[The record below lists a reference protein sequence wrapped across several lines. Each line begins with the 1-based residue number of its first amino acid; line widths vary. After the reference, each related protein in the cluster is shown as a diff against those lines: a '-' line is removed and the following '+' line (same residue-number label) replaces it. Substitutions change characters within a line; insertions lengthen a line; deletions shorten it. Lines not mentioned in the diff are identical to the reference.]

1 MLNRIFEF
9 SLANRFLILVFAS
22 LIVFSGIYAMREL
35 PIDAVPDVTPNQVQI
50 LTNAPGLSPV
60 EVEQFI
66 TFPVETAMSGLPGIS
81 LIRSVSRFGLS
92 AVTIYF
98 DEGMD
103 IYFCRRLVM
112 ERLPRAREA
121 IGVRFGHPELGPI
134 ATGLGEIYQFEV
146 KGVGYSLMELR
157 TILDWDIAFKLR
169 SVPGVVEVN
178 SYGGELQT
186 YEVQLDAGK
195 LVSYKIPIEQVFR
208 ALEQNNAN
216 SGGGYIEH
224 AQEQYLIRGEG
235 LVRTL
240 EDIDNIIVATGHDG
254 TPIYIRNLGK
264 ARFAPMVRQ
273 GAVTRDGRGEAVTGI
288 VMMLIGENGRV
299 VVDRVKTKLQQ
310 IEKTLP
316 PGVTIEP
323 YYDRTDLVRK
333 TIKTVGTNLTEGAL
347 LVVTVLFLLLGNL
360 RAGLIVAA
368 AIPLSMLVAFTGML
382 AAGISGNLMSLGAID
397 FGLIVDASV
406 VMIENTIRHLA
417 ERRHAA
423 GGDRRMT
430 EDQMRTVVIEA
441 GREVLRPIVFAVG
454 IIIIVYLP
462 ILTLQGIEGKM
473 FRPMAMTV
481 IFALVGSLVLTLTVT
496 PVLASRFLRQGVEE
510 EETWIIRQA
519 KRGYRL
525 LLSKTM
531 QHPAIAGSV
540 ATALFASSLGVAALL
555 GAEFIPTLDEGTIAL
570 QAWRLPSVSLEES
583 IRTTTRIEQVLKQ
596 FPEVV
601 TVVSRTGRAE
611 IATDPMGV
619 EVSDIYLILKPDSE
633 WTTAR
638 TKDDLIEAINRAL
651 TKAVPGNTFSYSQPI
666 ELRVQELIAG
676 VRSDI
681 AITIFGEDMEALRSL
696 GDQVVRVVSEV
707 PGATDTKAEQ
717 VAGMPYHVVAI
728 DREKLARY
736 GINAEQVLDT
746 VTALGGRIVGQVV
759 QGNRRFFMQVRFSP
773 EDRKNFERILDIRIS
788 DSQGRLIPLRQLAD
802 IRTETGL
809 AQISRENIQRRLA
822 VETNVRGRDLAG
834 FVGAAQKAVESHVTL
849 PPGYWIKW
857 GGEFE
862 NLQRASARL
871 AIVVPIALFLIFVLL
886 YTTFNSVRPALLVYL
901 NVPLAATGGILALA
915 LRGMPFS
922 ISAGVGFIALF
933 GVAVLNGVVL
943 MSYILD
949 LRKQGRPAED
959 AAYEGALIR
968 MRPVLMTALVA
979 SLGFVPMALS
989 TSAGAEVQ
997 RPLATVVIGGLVT
1010 STALTLLV
1018 LPALYVW
1025 EERLRKAWT
1034 QRRGEAKE
1042 VPVPHRPNL

>member
-1 MLNRIFEF
+1 MLNRVLEF
-9 SLANRFLILVFAS
+9 SLANRFLILVFAG
-22 LIVFSGIYAMREL
+22 LIVVSGVYAMRQL

-50 LTNAPGLSPV
+50 LTNGRGLSPV

-66 TFPVETAMSGLPGIS
+66 TFPVETAMSGLPGIT

-121 IGVRFGHPELGPI
+121 IGERFGDPELGPI

-146 KGVGYSLMELR
+146 KGDGYSLMELR

-178 SYGGELQT
+178 TYGGELQT
-186 YEVQLDAGK
+186 YEVQLDAAK
-195 LVSYKIPIEQVFR
+195 LVSYKIPLERVFR

-235 LVRTL
+235 LVQTL
-240 EDIDNIIVATGHDG
+240 EDMDNIIVGTGHDG

-316 PGVTIEP
+316 SGVTIEP

-333 TIKTVGTNLTEGAL
+333 TIKTVSTNLTEGAL
-347 LVVTVLFLLLGNL
+347 LVIAVLFLILGNL

-382 AAGISGNLMSLGAID
+382 TAGISGNLMSLGAID

-406 VMIENTIRHLA
+406 VMIENTLRHLV
-417 ERRHAA
+417 ERRRAT
-423 GGDRRMT
+423 DSTPRLSEVNTRL
-430 EDQMRTVVIEA
+430 VILES

-473 FRPMAMTV
+473 FRPMAVTV

-496 PVLASRFLRQGVEE
+496 PVLASLFLRHGVK

-519 KRGYRL
+519 KAGYRP

-540 ATALFASSLGVAALL
+540 TAALFAASLGVAAFL

-583 IRTTTRIEQVLKQ
+583 VRTTTRIEQVLKE

-601 TVVSRTGRAE
+601 TAVSRTGRAE

-638 TKDDLIEAINRAL
+638 TKDDLIDAINRAL

-681 AITIFGEDMEALRSL
+681 AITIFGEDMETLRRL
-696 GDQVVRVVSEV
+696 GDQVVRVVSQV
-707 PGATDTKAEQ
+707 PGAADTKAEQ

-728 DREKLARY
+728 DRKKIARY
-736 GINAEQVLDT
+736 GINAEQILDT
-746 VTALGGRIVGQVV
+746 VTALGGRTVGQVV

-773 EDRKNFERILDIRIS
+773 EDRKNFERILDIRIA
-788 DSQGRLIPLRQLAD
+788 DSEGRLIPLRQLAD
-802 IRTETGL
+802 IRIETGL

-834 FVGAAQKAVESHVTL
+834 FVDAAQKAVASHVTL
-849 PPGYWIKW
+849 PPGYWIEW

-886 YTTFNSVRPALLVYL
+886 YTTFNSLRPALLIYL

-949 LRKQGRPAED
+949 LRKQGHSAEE

-1018 LPALYVW
+1018 LPTLYVW
-1025 EERLRKAWT
+1025 EERFREAWAHWWRKT
-1034 QRRGEAKE
+1034 KE
-1042 VPVPHRPNL
+1042 SPKPYG